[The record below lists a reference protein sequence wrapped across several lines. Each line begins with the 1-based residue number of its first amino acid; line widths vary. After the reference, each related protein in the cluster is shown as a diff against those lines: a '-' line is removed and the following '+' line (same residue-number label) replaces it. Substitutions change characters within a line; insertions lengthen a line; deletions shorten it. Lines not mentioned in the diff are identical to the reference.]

1 MLTRQP
7 VLPLACLAQSL
18 RKVLPVKIDL
28 LVPKPVACI
37 SLRSSCRAHMPLS
50 MANGCMEG
58 LSSRVLCS
66 ESKAASKCRYR
77 LCCISLAQEAKG
89 LHGKAIKAVELLLL
103 FRAPGDHLP
112 KGADVFVVWHILH
125 GEGGGP

>member
-1 MLTRQP
+1 MHFPQIKLQGAHASEHGKWLHGRP
-7 VLPLACLAQSL
+7 FF
-18 RKVLPVKIDL
+18 
-28 LVPKPVACI
+28 
-37 SLRSSCRAHMPLS
+37 SCAVH
-50 MANGCMEG
+50 
-58 LSSRVLCS
+58 

-112 KGADVFVVWHILH
+112 EGADVFVVWHILH